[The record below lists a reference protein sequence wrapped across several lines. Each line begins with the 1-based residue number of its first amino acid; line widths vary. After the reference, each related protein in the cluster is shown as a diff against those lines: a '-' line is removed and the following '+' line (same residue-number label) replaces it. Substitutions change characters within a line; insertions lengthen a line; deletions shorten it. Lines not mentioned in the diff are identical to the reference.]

1 MDKTIL
7 IFITILIISLIM
19 LSVLDRTIKDFVD
32 YYEMV
37 YEKVKIILENPRE
50 KFERGWEVKTE
61 KELMKFEI
69 EKVRRRNE
77 FRNII

>member
-37 YEKVKIILENPRE
+37 YKKVKIILENPRE
-50 KFERGWEVKTE
+50 KFERG
-61 KELMKFEI
+61 
-69 EKVRRRNE
+69 
-77 FRNII
+77 